1 MTNNKKYYGIRLP
14 FTAKDDENFFIDID
28 SNPYAEIKSDLLH
41 LLFTPVGQRLRNP
54 TFGSKLIRYIFEP
67 NDDQTVTDI
76 KMEMKE
82 MIKKYFPGIVLTDLK
97 VNKEINNQKE
107 EINITIDYRID
118 EGVYVTFDSIN
129 IKL

>member
-1 MTNNKKYYGIRLP
+1 
-14 FTAKDDENFFIDID
+14 
-28 SNPYAEIKSDLLH
+28 
-41 LLFTPVGQRLRNP
+41 
-54 TFGSKLIRYIFEP
+54 
-67 NDDQTVTDI
+67 
-76 KMEMKE
+76 